1 MLTIKEELLSARV
14 VPPVRTITVCASLSV
29 ECVPLL
35 REECRV
41 TKLNSRPYGDPVA
54 AGDDAMEV
62 SFDLEH
68 GVVPP
73 SVVRLAKRGG
83 K

>member
-1 MLTIKEELLSARV
+1 M
-14 VPPVRTITVCASLSV
+14 C
-29 ECVPLL
+29 
-35 REECRV
+35 
-41 TKLNSRPYGDPVA
+41 PYGDPVA

-73 SVVRLAKRGG
+73 SFASQSEVASDSDLECFGDCVPEGVLFKE
-83 K
+83 